1 MIVNNFN
8 DANLIACKINSEDE
22 FNKIKKILLNSDYE
36 IDFSYNVYICSIQ
49 IRTVSKRVTYGTGTI
64 RSNYEDWFKME
75 LPHILNNHDVF
86 LIEYYEELY
95 KYFNPINIHN
105 YFNNKNV
112 YENNKIIIN
121 YKLFKE
127 SLLNNLNDYSE
138 GI

>member
-22 FNKIKKILLNSDYE
+22 FNEIKKLLLKSDYE
-36 IDFSYNVYICSIQ
+36 IDFSYDEYICSLQ
-49 IRTVSKRVTYGTGTI
+49 IRIVSKKVTYGSGTI
-64 RSNYEDWFKME
+64 RSNYEDWFKTV
-75 LPHILNNHDVF
+75 LSHLLNSHDVF
-86 LIEYYEELY
+86 LIENYKELY
-95 KYFNPINIHN
+95 RYFNPINIHS
-105 YFNNKNV
+105 YFDNKNV